1 VANYIVRRLFW
12 VVVSLVG
19 ISVITYFITYGI
31 PANPA
36 RLVAGQ
42 HATPATLHAVALALH
57 LNLPVWQRYLLYLE
71 GAVLHGNLGY
81 SFVFHRPVVGM
92 VAGAAPATFLLAAA
106 ALTAELLLGVPVG
119 LISATRYSSR
129 LDQVLMVL
137 SVLGVSMP
145 TYWFGVVLLY
155 VFGFLL
161 GWFPMSGY
169 SLAGVVLPAFSVG
182 ISGSA
187 YYARILRSTILD
199 VMHQDYVRTARA
211 KGLGEGRVLFRHIVR
226 NALIPFITYM
236 GMDFGALLGG
246 LIVSEVIFGWPGLG
260 MLLNQ
265 AIGNLDGAVIEA
277 ITLYAA
283 AAIVLMNLL
292 VDLIYAFLDPRIQYH

>member
-1 VANYIVRRLFW
+1 VANYILRRLFW
-12 VVVSLVG
+12 VLVSLLG
-19 ISVITYFITYGI
+19 ISAITYFITYGI

-71 GAVLHGNLGY
+71 GVVLHGNLGY
-81 SFVFHRPVVGM
+81 SYVFHRPALGM
-92 VAGAAPATFLLAAA
+92 VEAAAPPTLLLATA

-119 LISATRYSSR
+119 IISATRYGSR
-129 LDQVLMVL
+129 LDQSLMVL
-137 SVLGVSMP
+137 SILGVSMP
-145 TYWFGVVLLY
+145 TYWFGVLLLY

-169 SLAGVVLPAFSVG
+169 SLAGVVLPALSVG

-211 KGLGEGRVLFRHIVR
+211 KGLGERGVLWRHIVR
-226 NALIPFITYM
+226 NALIPFVTYM
-236 GMDFGALLGG
+236 GMDFGSLLGG
-246 LIVSEVIFGWPGLG
+246 LIVSEVVFGWPGLG

-265 AIGNLDGAVIEA
+265 AIGNLDAAVIQA
-277 ITLYAA
+277 ITVYAA
-283 AAIVLMNLL
+283 AAIVIVNLI
-292 VDLIYAFLDPRIQYH
+292 VDLIYAFLDPRIQYA

>member
-1 VANYIVRRLFW
+1 VANYILRRLFW
-12 VVVSLVG
+12 VVVSLFG
-19 ISVITYFITYGI
+19 ISAITYFITYGI

-81 SFVFHRPVVGM
+81 SYVFHRPALGM
-92 VAGAAPATFLLAAA
+92 VEAAAPPTLLLAVA
-106 ALTAELLLGVPVG
+106 ALLAELLLGVPVG
-119 LISATRYSSR
+119 IISATRYGSK
-129 LDQVLMVL
+129 LDQTLMVL
-137 SVLGVSMP
+137 SILGVSMP
-145 TYWFGVVLLY
+145 TYWFGVLLLY
-155 VFGFLL
+155 IFGFLL
-161 GWFPMSGY
+161 GWFPMAGY
-169 SLAGVVLPAFSVG
+169 SLAGVVLPALSVG

-211 KGLGEGRVLFRHIVR
+211 KGLPERGVLWRHIVR
-226 NALIPFITYM
+226 NALIPFVTYM
-236 GMDFGALLGG
+236 GMDFGSLLGG
-246 LIVSEVIFGWPGLG
+246 LIVSEVVFGWPGLG

-265 AIGNLDGAVIEA
+265 AIGNLDAAVIQA
-277 ITLYAA
+277 ITVYAA
-283 AAIVLMNLL
+283 AAIVIVNLL
-292 VDLIYAFLDPRIQYH
+292 VDLVYAFLDPRIQYA